1 MSEVTTIGSI
11 EIPARLAYPLAV
23 AKTRPASKAT
33 LAADVWQAMF
43 EFFWASRSRH
53 ALVSKDLGLTPGHV
67 KALLELQP
75 GEARPMG
82 ALAES
87 LHCDASNATW
97 LVDRLEEQAFVERGT
112 VPTDR
117 RVKTVALTP
126 LGVKTR
132 ASVIERLHEPPDEL
146 LALDR
151 VDLEELRAAL
161 AKLPRRP
168 PPFGS

>member
-1 MSEVTTIGSI
+1 M
-11 EIPARLAYPLAV
+11 

-33 LAADVWQAMF
+33 LAADVWRDLF
-43 EFFWASRSRH
+43 SFFWSSGSRN
-53 ALVSKDLGLTPGHV
+53 ALVAVSQELGVTPGHV

-75 GEARPMG
+75 DQPRPMG

-97 LVDRLEEQAFVERGT
+97 LVDRLEESGLVERGT

-117 RVKTVALTP
+117 RVKTVVLTP

-132 ASVIERLHEPPDEL
+132 QAVIERLHEPPEDL

-151 VDLEELRAAL
+151 EDLEELRAAL
-161 AKLPRRP
+161 AKLPKSQ
-168 PPFGS
+168 PPFGA